1 MKRNLVLIVLLATIG
16 GGYAQQPSIIE
27 KVLINSVEEKVS
39 SMQKLIGFDDVQ
51 AQQLRQM
58 ELNFLQE
65 INKAE
70 NCFLCNK
77 QRRIEKLKQKRDAEL
92 QKILERDQYIKY
104 DAIEN
109 ERIKKYP
116 LWAK

>member
-1 MKRNLVLIVLLATIG
+1 MKRNLVLIVLLVTIM
-16 GGYAQQPSIIE
+16 GGYAQEPSIIE
-27 KVLINSVEEKVS
+27 KVLINSVEEKIS
-39 SMQKLIGFDDVQ
+39 SMQKLIGFDDGK
-51 AQQLRQM
+51 AQQLREI
-58 ELNFLQE
+58 ELNFLFE
-65 INKAE
+65 VNKAE
-70 NCFLCNK
+70 NYVLCNK

-109 ERIKKYP
+109 ERVKKYP